1 MKVRIPSKKELDSL
15 NYFDSFVLGSEPT
28 DFAVVTGLK
37 TNEPS
42 SWLSDSIYDDKV
54 WCLLDRKMVFK
65 YIDKVD
71 TNYVEKR
78 LSNRYVGIRPV
89 IKYSSVKDEVTDE
102 TYIDVEISTVN
113 FGEYPRISL
122 PKELEDKLENLY
134 SNGELL
140 KTEKTYTTDG
150 EDYNPRNLKKF
161 VPTMSEEYVYEDEK
175 YVRIKANSFG
185 EKFSLSNG
193 HEYKSGDYVWLK
205 VAPVEWFVCKAND
218 MMISK
223 EMLLSGIY
231 FSDKKEYN
239 GIFRNTWLNK
249 YLNTY
254 FAKDIVPSKKVLEKQ
269 EKKEVKKE
277 EKKKNLSARQAE
289 ISRLVNKIEDGY
301 SLLGEESRNVVK
313 ASVEN
318 LLKKYNDGLVSLN
331 EDSNSL
337 NLTLDTP
344 ETLYVKLYTELS
356 IMCDDLSSYYKS
368 FTLLNGY
375 RNAFNNGDANSS
387 LESDLKSINEG
398 IMPFLKAKDSEKIS
412 DRVNGLINKYE
423 DELNKSLSEK
433 KKAPFASEKLIIS
446 FRKDLH
452 EILLDISDKV
462 NSNSFVKEVND
473 SLHNNLVNVKE
484 ESKSNIVKFYF
495 KNIND
500 VVISIRSKTN
510 EASILAKLDE
520 ILNFDIDYSLDV
532 CEIMD
537 KLNKVIR
544 QLYEIENDVDMKDK
558 EKDDLKSETIR
569 R

>member
-375 RNAFNNGDANSS
+375 RNAFNNGDANSY

>member
-37 TNEPS
+37 TDEPS

-54 WCLLDRKMVFK
+54 WCLLDKKMVFEH
-65 YIDKVD
+65 IDKVD
-71 TNYVEKR
+71 TNYIEKR

-102 TYIDVEISTVN
+102 TYIDDEISAVN

-175 YVRIKANSFG
+175 YVRIKANSFK

-205 VAPVEWFVCKAND
+205 VAPVEWYVCKAND

-277 EKKKNLSARQAE
+277 EKKKNLSARQVE

-313 ASVEN
+313 ASVDN

-368 FTLLNGY
+368 FALLNGY

-398 IMPFLKAKDSEKIS
+398 IMPFLKAKDSEKIR

-510 EASILAKLDE
+510 EASILTKLDE

-544 QLYEIENDVDMKDK
+544 QLYEIENDVNMKDK
-558 EKDDLKSETIR
+558 GKDDLKSKTIR

>member
-71 TNYVEKR
+71 TNYIEKR

-102 TYIDVEISTVN
+102 TYIDDEISVVN

-161 VPTMSEEYVYEDEK
+161 VPAMSEEYVYDGEK

-313 ASVEN
+313 ASVDN

-398 IMPFLKAKDSEKIS
+398 IMPFLKAKDSEKIR

-544 QLYEIENDVDMKDK
+544 QLYEIEYDVDMKDK
-558 EKDDLKSETIR
+558 GKDDLKSETIR